1 MFNSNK
7 VKKQDVPVLLQ
18 PPLLEAIFEVRW
30 ELEQVQQTGGL
41 RDPSYPMMY
50 GRLYEKLKKELPI
63 IEDLPTTQMHPEAN
77 PFIVRHRMRKSK
89 DGWPLVQV
97 GPGVLTVNE
106 TKDYSWTGFRSLI
119 ARCVESIQESFPTG
133 GIPLN
138 FIKCEIRYV
147 NGFPFDIQSENP
159 MSFLAN
165 KLHTKVDIDP
175 EIFELNDAKDSPI
188 GVGLNLMYPIERPVG
203 QLGLSFNLG
212 QVDNKP
218 AYIYQSVIQSIGE
231 TVPQDRDSFVSWL
244 NQSHDVAENCFKTI
258 CRGSLMTQFASLE
271 K

>member
-1 MFNSNK
+1 MFNSSK
-7 VKKQDVPVLLQ
+7 VKKQEVPVLLH
-18 PPLLEAIFEVRW
+18 PPLLEAIFELRW

-50 GRLYEKLKKELPI
+50 GRLYEKMKKDLPI
-63 IEDLPTTQMHPEAN
+63 IEDLPTTQVHPEAN
-77 PFIVRHRMRKSK
+77 PFVVRHRMRKKK
-89 DGWPLVQV
+89 DEWPLIQI

-106 TKDYSWTGFRSLI
+106 TKEYSWTSFRTMI
-119 ARCVESIQESFPTG
+119 ARCVESIQESFPLG

-147 NGFPFDIQSENP
+147 NGIPFDIQKENP
-159 MSFLAN
+159 MTFLAE

-175 EIFELNDAKDSPI
+175 EIFELNDAEESPI
-188 GVGLNLMYPIERPVG
+188 GVGLNLMYPLQRPVG
-203 QLGLSFNLG
+203 QLGVSFNLG
-212 QVDNKP
+212 QVDSSP
-218 AYIYQSVIQSIGE
+218 AYILQSVIQSLGE

-244 NQSHDVAENCFKTI
+244 NQSHDIAENCFKTL
-258 CRGSLMTQFASLE
+258 CRGSLMAQFASLG